1 MCSLKRS
8 LPKFTNGKPGW
19 VTVQHKRSDYQIDRV
34 VKMCLLK
41 VGTWRGNS
49 GPEISSTWT
58 NHVLPIMRCI
68 VCNLE
73 LCSRRW
79 VYIAQI
85 FFVFCSLIR
94 KDWTHFILLLPKCNL
109 PYMHCLYGKNPCNI
123 QCKFIVKWFYTIVG
137 SKGDQISKEI
147 LTFLRPSSQKVTQIL
162 FLLLKMN
169 LT

>member
-1 MCSLKRS
+1 MVD
-8 LPKFTNGKPGW
+8 F
-19 VTVQHKRSDYQIDRV
+19 QIDRV
-34 VKMCLLK
+34 IKICFFK
-41 VGTWRGNS
+41 VGTWSGNS
-49 GPEISSTWT
+49 GPEISLTWRI
-58 NHVLPIMRCI
+58 HVLPIMRCI

-123 QCKFIVKWFYTIVG
+123 HPLLISTGFLKYPVSLDNF
-137 SKGDQISKEI
+137 SISKISVWEYENSI
-147 LTFLRPSSQKVTQIL
+147 SVLTWFL
-162 FLLLKMN
+162 
-169 LT
+169 